1 MRRVIHRTTSVWKR
15 EEGVVILL
23 PTIVV
28 AIFVAP
34 LLRDGFPTLAMAT
47 TAFTVLL
54 FVVGTLITV
63 RNIWSGLLAF
73 LLSGSAITLEVMRQI
88 DGADTHAAWR
98 LGAAGLTV
106 LLFTAV
112 MLARVFAPGPVSSYR
127 LAGAVAAYLLVG
139 LTWAYFYSL
148 LETLHTGSFL
158 ASGSVTKGA
167 SIGAYPAV
175 VYYSFVTLTTVGYG
189 DVLPVSSAARALSNL
204 ESLVGVLYPAIFIG
218 RLLSKR
224 DEAPTPGP
232 PDS

>member
-1 MRRVIHRTTSVWKR
+1 MSRVINKTTAIWKR

-34 LLRDGFPTLAMAT
+34 ILRDGFPALAMAT

-54 FVVGTLITV
+54 FVVGTLITA
-63 RNIWSGLLAF
+63 RNIWSGVLGFLLAGTAVAF
-73 LLSGSAITLEVMRQI
+73 EVVRQI
-88 DGADTHAAWR
+88 EGADTHAAWR
-98 LGAAGLTV
+98 LGSAGLTV

-139 LTWAYFYSL
+139 LSWAYFYSL
-148 LETLHTGSFL
+148 LETLHPGSFV
-158 ASGSVTKGA
+158 AAGSVSKGA
-167 SIGAYPAV
+167 STGAYPAV
-175 VYYSFVTLTTVGYG
+175 AYYSFVTLTTVGYG
-189 DVLPVSSAARALSNL
+189 DVLPVSSLARALSNL

-224 DEAPTPGP
+224 DERPVPGP
-232 PDS
+232 PAP